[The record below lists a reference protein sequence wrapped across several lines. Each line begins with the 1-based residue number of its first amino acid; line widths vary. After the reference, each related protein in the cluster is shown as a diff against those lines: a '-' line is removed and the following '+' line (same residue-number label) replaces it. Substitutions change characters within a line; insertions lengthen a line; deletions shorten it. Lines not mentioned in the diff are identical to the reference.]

1 MAKIL
6 SDGVI
11 LRKVDRRGRLVLPRD
26 WVESEVGP
34 TRQVYILK
42 RKGYLKVIPKRTV
55 DLAEDFDKIDVG
67 VGAIGSWREFRKQF
81 VGLLPMRCLTRT
93 SSYAY

>member
-11 LRKVDRRGRLVLPRD
+11 LKKVDRQGRLVLPRD
-26 WVESEVGP
+26 WLESEVEP

-42 RKGYLKVIPKRTV
+42 RKGYLKVMAKRTV
-55 DLAEDFDKIDVG
+55 DLTEDFDKIDVG
-67 VGAIGSWREFRKQF
+67 VGAIGSWRKFQKQF
-81 VGLLPMRCLTRT
+81 VGLLP
-93 SSYAY
+93 